1 MRHFVLSQVHIL
13 THYVQLIYIS
23 VHIICI
29 NVYFEICPQFNCVLC
44 KIRQF
49 IMLSLLWRV
58 VYVSRVNQVTGML
71 YTPSTPLHLPRE
83 HQQCNYS
90 LLYHLHLSRLQQ
102 YSYKQACTH

>member
-58 VYVSRVNQVTGML
+58 VYVSRV
-71 YTPSTPLHLPRE
+71 
-83 HQQCNYS
+83 
-90 LLYHLHLSRLQQ
+90 
-102 YSYKQACTH
+102 